1 MVSALIIAGEAC
13 VKVELPRYKS
23 MTNDPQRQWA
33 VDYLRA
39 ACDGLDY
46 EGFPVPLDDP
56 LTNEVDFKRGPDA
69 ADVKARADLSRTD
82 SFGHVVSAADWL
94 NLQKQL
100 PDQVSYDLSI
110 KEMTNAF
117 TAAAK
122 LRTCNSMQ
130 ACGAD
135 SLMTAII
142 CAEFG
147 CPYGTTLQENY
158 ERLFGG
164 VIAFNCADFERVNG
178 YSNDYWGWG
187 YEDTDLLQR
196 CQHGGLTIERRDGTF
211 VALPHAHAGY
221 RDDDSPSQEAE
232 AMRALFEA
240 KQAQPERARIDGL
253 GSVRFEL
260 VDTRQGF
267 DENGRPLNHIHHHRI
282 RWT

>member
-1 MVSALIIAGEAC
+1 MAQPGLSTPRLSIIVPYRDRPEQLARFVPHLNAYFARDKLDKDIPWRLTIVEQAAGKDFNRGLLKNIGFLLTEAEADYVC
-13 VKVELPRYKS
+13 FH
-23 MTNDPQRQWA
+23 D
-33 VDYLRA
+33 VDYLPIWA
-39 ACDGLDY
+39 DY
-46 EGFPVPLDDP
+46 SYTPQP
-56 LTNEVDFKRGPDA
+56 
-69 ADVKARADLSRTD
+69 ARLL
-82 SFGHVVSAADWL
+82 W
-94 NLQKQL
+94 
-100 PDQVSYDLSI
+100 
-110 KEMTNAF
+110 
-117 TAAAK
+117 
-122 LRTCNSMQ
+122 
-130 ACGAD
+130 
-135 SLMTAII
+135 
-142 CAEFG
+142 
-147 CPYGTTLQENY
+147 YGTTLQENY

-196 CQHGGLTIERRDGTF
+196 CQRGGLTIERRDGTF

-221 RDDDSPSQEAE
+221 RDDDSPSEESE

-240 KQAQPERARIDGL
+240 KQAEPEQARLDGL